1 MKTLAE
7 HMAFYGC
14 YHRDRR
20 NRLTHFFGVPAIIF
34 AVLIPLSLG
43 QVTLGGVS
51 ATPALIWATV
61 MALYYITLDIAIG
74 LAMAALFVPLLWA
87 AGAVA
92 GLGTATALSIFAV
105 VFISGWIVQ
114 LIGHRFEGNKPA
126 LTANLF
132 QTLVSPIFLT
142 AELFFALG
150 FRRSLQEEVERRI
163 VTRDFPGAEIT
174 LTSRPAPKR
183 PL

>member
-34 AVLIPLSLG
+34 AVLIPLSFG
-43 QVTLGGVS
+43 QVTLGDLTL
-51 ATPALIWATV
+51 TPGMIWAIV
-61 MALYYITLDIAIG
+61 MSLYYIALDVAIG

-87 AGAVA
+87 AGAIA
-92 GLGTATALSIFAV
+92 ALGTAPALEIAAAV
-105 VFISGWIVQ
+105 FVGGWIVQ

-142 AELFFALG
+142 AELFFAFGLKRG
-150 FRRSLQEEVERRI
+150 LQEEVERRI
-163 VTRDFPGAEIT
+163 VTRNFPGAERT
-174 LTSRPAPKR
+174 LAGRRHA
-183 PL
+183 

>member
-20 NRLTHFFGVPAIIF
+20 NRLTHFFGVPAIVF
-34 AVLIPLSLG
+34 AVLIPLSFG
-43 QVTLGGVS
+43 QMTLGDLTL
-51 ATPALIWATV
+51 TPGMIWAII
-61 MALYYITLDIAIG
+61 MSLYYIALDLAIG

-87 AGAVA
+87 AGRVA
-92 GLGTATALSIFAV
+92 ALGTAPAV
-105 VFISGWIVQ
+105 EIAAAVFVGGWIVQ

-142 AELFFALG
+142 AELFFAVG
-150 FRRSLQEEVERRI
+150 FKRGLQEEVERRI
-163 VTRDFPGAEIT
+163 VTRNFPGADRT
-174 LTSRPAPKR
+174 LVGSRHA
-183 PL
+183 

>member
-14 YHRDRR
+14 YHRDPR
-20 NRLTHFFGVPAIIF
+20 NRLTHFVGVPAIIF
-34 AVLIPLSLG
+34 AVLIPLSFSE
-43 QVTLGGVS
+43 VRLGGFG
-51 ATPALIWATV
+51 ATPALIWAAV
-61 MALYYITLDIAIG
+61 MSLYYIKLDVAIG
-74 LAMAALFVPLLWA
+74 LAMAILFVPLVWA
-87 AGAVA
+87 AGAIA
-92 GLGTATALSIFAV
+92 TLGTAPALAIFAA
-105 VFISGWIVQ
+105 VFVGGWIVQ
-114 LIGHRFEGNKPA
+114 LIGHWFEGNKPA

-150 FRRSLQEEVERRI
+150 FKRGLQEEVERRI

-174 LTSRPAPKR
+174 LKGARHA
-183 PL
+183 

>member
-34 AVLIPLSLG
+34 ALLIPLSLG
-43 QVTLGGVS
+43 EVALGGIG
-51 ATPALIWATV
+51 ATPAMIWAAV
-61 MALYYITLDIAIG
+61 MALYYMTLDVAIG
-74 LAMAALFVPLLWA
+74 LAMAVLFVPLLWA
-87 AGAVA
+87 AGSIAA
-92 GLGTATALSIFAV
+92 LGTMPALSLSAV
-105 VFISGWIVQ
+105 VFIVGWIVQ
-114 LIGHRFEGNKPA
+114 LIGHWFEGNKPA

-150 FRRSLQEEVERRI
+150 FKRGLQEEVERRI
-163 VTRDFPGAEIT
+163 VTRDFSGSENT
-174 LTSRPAPKR
+174 LNRSRHA
-183 PL
+183 

>member
-34 AVLIPLSLG
+34 ALLIPLSLG
-43 QVTLGGVS
+43 EVALGGIG
-51 ATPALIWATV
+51 ATPAMI
-61 MALYYITLDIAIG
+61 
-74 LAMAALFVPLLWA
+74 WA
-87 AGAVA
+87 AGSIAA
-92 GLGTATALSIFAV
+92 LGTMPALSLSAV
-105 VFISGWIVQ
+105 VFIVGWIVQ

-150 FRRSLQEEVERRI
+150 FKRGLQEEVERRI
-163 VTRDFPGAEIT
+163 VTRDFPGAENT
-174 LTSRPAPKR
+174 ARNVGHA
-183 PL
+183 

>member
-14 YHRDRR
+14 YHRDPR
-20 NRLTHFFGVPAIIF
+20 NRLTHFFGVPSIIF
-34 AVLIPLSLG
+34 AILIPLSLG
-43 QVTLGGVS
+43 TVTLGGLE
-51 ATPALIWATV
+51 ATPAMIWTAIMV
-61 MALYYITLDIAIG
+61 LYYLKLDLAIG
-74 LAMAALFVPLLWA
+74 LAMAVLFVPLVWA
-87 AGAVA
+87 ADSAA
-92 GLGTATALSIFAV
+92 GLGTRPALEIFAV
-105 VFISGWIVQ
+105 VFVAGWIVQ

-150 FRRSLQEEVERRI
+150 LKRSLQEEVERRI
-163 VTRDFPGAEIT
+163 VTRDFPGAEVT
-174 LTSRPAPKR
+174 LRGAR
-183 PL
+183 RA